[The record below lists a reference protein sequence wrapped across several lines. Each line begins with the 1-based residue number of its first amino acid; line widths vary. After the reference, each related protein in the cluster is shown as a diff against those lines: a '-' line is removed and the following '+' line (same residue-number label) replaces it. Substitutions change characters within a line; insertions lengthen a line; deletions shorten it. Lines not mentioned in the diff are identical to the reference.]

1 MVSAIEFKEQ
11 SIHSK
16 EVSAMSET
24 GKQLKEMN
32 KQSTAIEDEEITL
45 MSCSLSLEDAS
56 NYFLEDEVKF
66 QINHEGS
73 FLSLSVD
80 VSASNIICR
89 YSVLIFGLTTFFGIL
104 LIMTLLTLMALTD
117 LEEIS
122 WLTPFLQRLLFIEGA
137 EEAATSQ
144 NYLRGSNM

>member
-1 MVSAIEFKEQ
+1 MVSAIELKER

-24 GKQLKEMN
+24 GKEMN
-32 KQSTAIEDEEITL
+32 KQSNVEDEEITL

-117 LEEIS
+117 LEEMS

-144 NYLRGSNM
+144 SYLRGSNM

>member
-1 MVSAIEFKEQ
+1 MVSTIELKDQ
-11 SIHSK
+11 SIHLK
-16 EVSAMSET
+16 EMSAMSET
-24 GKQLKEMN
+24 GKELKEMN
-32 KQSTAIEDEEITL
+32 KQSIVEDEEITL

-104 LIMTLLTLMALTD
+104 LIMTLLTLMTLTD

-137 EEAATSQ
+137 EEATSSSQ